1 MNVQLQLLQT
11 SAKDAAVAEDAF
23 MTISSLILGELH
35 RGRWSSSFGAYHSSP
50 FSVMDER
57 FEKYAGHLMEFV
69 FSALRTLDEFQVFSA
84 AVGVTG
90 DLARAIQKQIQPYA
104 EPLLQALLAALSS
117 PVLHRTA
124 KPTVVSV
131 FGDIAIALG
140 PGFTPYLQN
149 VMGMLS
155 QAGQVKAEANS
166 DAGMIDFVWAMRE
179 SIAEAFIGILTG
191 LQEQRK
197 RSPHCSG
204 HQVVVLKS
212 SFQSL

>member
-1 MNVQLQLLQT
+1 
-11 SAKDAAVAEDAF
+11 
-23 MTISSLILGELH
+23 
-35 RGRWSSSFGAYHSSP
+35 
-50 FSVMDER
+50 MDER

-69 FSALRTLDEFQVFSA
+69 FSALGTLDEFQVFSA

-155 QAGQVKAEANS
+155 QAGQVKAEPNS

-197 RSPHCSG
+197 RSPRCSC